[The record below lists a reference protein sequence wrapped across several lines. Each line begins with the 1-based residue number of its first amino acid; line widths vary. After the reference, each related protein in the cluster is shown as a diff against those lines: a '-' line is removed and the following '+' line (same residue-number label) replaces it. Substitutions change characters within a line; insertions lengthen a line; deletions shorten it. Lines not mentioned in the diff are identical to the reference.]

1 MKKGFI
7 IGIGLFL
14 LIISILFDK
23 QIVNFVVS
31 HRINSLNSIIHFI
44 SFMGSA
50 FSVIVLTTV
59 LFVSDKESRKYIPV
73 LWLTLVLVLGLVTIL
88 KYLVARPRPLV
99 PVLEINNNHA
109 FPSGHAAAVFA
120 P

>member
-50 FSVIVLTTV
+50 FSVIV
-59 LFVSDKESRKYIPV
+59 
-73 LWLTLVLVLGLVTIL
+73 IL
-88 KYLVARPRPLV
+88 PLN
-99 PVLEINNNHA
+99 LLMIEK
-109 FPSGHAAAVFA
+109 
-120 P
+120 